1 MESSQ
6 AQGLIVIPGLGR
18 ADRLNNVVSNLEL
31 LKSFIK
37 VRNSIH
43 WDCVVYAYA
52 SRLDHDFWNM
62 ESQLGRLRTYC
73 NIIENPRGKVTENM
87 YLAQPALIRSHYELV
102 FLLLDDIKL
111 QAAPGTDSFPLDK
124 LLKIMRGNNLTV
136 LSPMISG
143 ANKVGGNKFRQIMQA
158 PAAPDSEGT
167 MGTVFPSINPYGWG
181 HDFWY
186 DGYAK
191 KRVPGHKMGIASTVV
206 VIHDQNERIVGAGR
220 TDNTRIEDKWN
231 AVLAQE
237 RHYKQ
242 YLGINLAQFRKNLDL
257 SNSSWNGA
265 VKGIIPKL

>member
-1 MESSQ
+1 MRKFYAIFCLFLRFPVTVCAMESSQ

-111 QAAPGTDSFPLDK
+111 LAYMRYCDNEQV
-124 LLKIMRGNNLTV
+124 LL
-136 LSPMISG
+136 
-143 ANKVGGNKFRQIMQA
+143 
-158 PAAPDSEGT
+158 
-167 MGTVFPSINPYGWG
+167 
-181 HDFWY
+181 
-186 DGYAK
+186 
-191 KRVPGHKMGIASTVV
+191 
-206 VIHDQNERIVGAGR
+206 
-220 TDNTRIEDKWN
+220 
-231 AVLAQE
+231 
-237 RHYKQ
+237 
-242 YLGINLAQFRKNLDL
+242 
-257 SNSSWNGA
+257 
-265 VKGIIPKL
+265 